1 MDNFISLRAL
11 APLPAGPNKAAKIR
25 ICLNWPFQTTE
36 IIFFALFRPVLAL
49 RLIAESFSFAWKAL
63 KSNVLRTILSLL
75 GVTIGIFAII
85 AVFTL
90 VDSLEKNIKSSF
102 DFLGTGV
109 IYIQKMPWAPEGNG
123 PYKWWEYWRRPNVSL
138 NEFKFLD
145 AYMKNKSAISIY
157 AIRGNSTIKRG
168 SSSVGQVAL
177 RGVGHDYTS
186 IREINVESGR
196 YFTSDEIDGGRT
208 VAIIGHEI
216 ANALFP
222 NKQNPIGEFVKVK
235 NLKYKVIGVIKREG
249 QSFLGMTSS
258 DYDVFIP
265 YNSFRKLYQT
275 GTGQW
280 DELGSTI
287 GIKGNEYDLGLVE
300 LENELKGLLRGRRAL
315 KPAQK
320 DNFALNRPE
329 AIANAISGL
338 FDVVGIA
345 GWIIGGF
352 SILVGGF
359 GIANIMF
366 VSVKERTSVIG
377 LQKSLG
383 AKNYFILFQF
393 LFEAV
398 FLSLI
403 GGLAGI
409 FLVFLLTLVPFGSL
423 EVALSLKN
431 IILGLGVSSVIGLIA
446 GIVPAAVASRLDP
459 VIAIRAN

>member
-1 MDNFISLRAL
+1 MLVI
-11 APLPAGPNKAAKIR
+11 
-25 ICLNWPFQTTE
+25 
-36 IIFFALFRPVLAL
+36 
-49 RLIAESFSFAWKAL
+49 RLIMESLAFAWKAL

-75 GVTIGIFAII
+75 GVTVGIFAII

-109 IYIQKMPWAPEGNG
+109 IYVGKWPFTADASGNF
-123 PYKWWEYWRRPNVSL
+123 KWWEYMRRPTPSV
-138 NEFKFLD
+138 NEYKFLK
-145 AYMKNKSAISIY
+145 ATLRNRTAIAIY
-157 AIRGNSTIKRG
+157 AARGNAVIKQG
-168 SSSVGQVAL
+168 SSSIGQIGL
-177 RGVGHDYTS
+177 RGAGEGYDE
-186 IREINVESGR
+186 IFEINIDEGR
-196 YFTSDEIDGGRT
+196 YFTPDDVGGGRS
-208 VAIIGHEI
+208 VAIMGFEV
-216 ANALFP
+216 AKALFP
-222 NKQNPIGEFVKVK
+222 NGSPIGQDIKIK
-235 NLKYKVIGVIKREG
+235 DLKYIVIGVMKREG
-249 QSFLGMTSS
+249 QSFLGTPSNDFS
-258 DYDVFIP
+258 ILIP

-280 DELGSTI
+280 NELQSSIGVKGSEI
-287 GIKGNEYDLGLVE
+287 DLGLVE
-300 LENELKGLLRGRRAL
+300 LENELRGLVRGRRGL
-315 KPAQK
+315 RPNQK

-366 VSVKERTSVIG
+366 VSVKERTSIIG

-409 FLVFLLTLVPFGSL
+409 FLVFLLTFAPFGSL
-423 EVALSLKN
+423 EVVLSAKN
-431 IILGLGVSSVIGLIA
+431 IVLGIGVSSVIGLIA
-446 GIVPAAVASRLDP
+446 GIVPAAVAARMDP
-459 VIAIRAN
+459 VAAIRAN

>member
-1 MDNFISLRAL
+1 ML
-11 APLPAGPNKAAKIR
+11 
-25 ICLNWPFQTTE
+25 
-36 IIFFALFRPVLAL
+36 VL
-49 RLIAESFSFAWKAL
+49 RLIAESFGFAWKAL

-75 GVTIGIFAII
+75 GVTVGIFAII

-109 IYIQKMPWAPEGNG
+109 IYVGKWPFPGATGQ
-123 PYKWWEYWRRPNVSL
+123 YKWWEYFRRPTPSF
-138 NEFKFLD
+138 NEYKFLN
-145 AYMKNKSAISIY
+145 ANLKNKTAISIY
-157 AIRGNSTIKRG
+157 AARGNAVIRHG
-168 SSSVGQVAL
+168 SSSIGQIGL
-177 RGVGHDYTS
+177 RGAHDGYD
-186 IREINVESGR
+186 EIFEVNVENGR
-196 YFTSDEIDGGRT
+196 YFTPDDVSGGRS
-208 VAIIGHEI
+208 VAIMGFEV
-216 ANALFP
+216 AKALFP
-222 NKQNPIGEFVKVK
+222 NWSPIGEDIKIRD
-235 NLKYKVIGVIKREG
+235 LKYKVIGVMKREG
-249 QSFLGMTSS
+249 QSFLGTPSN
-258 DYDVFIP
+258 DYSVLIP

-275 GTGQW
+275 GTGAW
-280 DELGSTI
+280 NERESTI
-287 GIKGNEYDLGLVE
+287 GVKGDEFDLGLVE
-300 LENELKGLLRGRRAL
+300 LENEMKGLLRGRRGL
-315 KPAQK
+315 RPNQK

-329 AIANAISGL
+329 AIANVINSV

-366 VSVKERTSVIG
+366 VSVKERTPIIG

-409 FLVFLLTLVPFGSL
+409 LLVFLLTFMPFGSL
-423 EVALSLKN
+423 EVALSIKN
-431 IILGLGVSSVIGLIA
+431 IVLGIGVSSVIGLIA
-446 GIVPAAVASRLDP
+446 GIVPAAMAARMDP

>member
-1 MDNFISLRAL
+1 ML
-11 APLPAGPNKAAKIR
+11 
-25 ICLNWPFQTTE
+25 
-36 IIFFALFRPVLAL
+36 VL
-49 RLIAESFSFAWKAL
+49 RLIGESIGFAWKAL

-75 GVTIGIFAII
+75 GVTVGIFAII

-109 IYIQKMPWAPEGNG
+109 IYVGKFPFTPEGNG
-123 PYKWWEYWRRPNVSL
+123 PYKWWEYFRRPTPSV
-138 NEFKFLD
+138 NEYKFLK
-145 AYMKNKSAISIY
+145 ANLRNKTAISIY
-157 AIRGNSTIKRG
+157 AARGNAVIKRG
-168 SSSVGQVAL
+168 SSSIEQIGL
-177 RGVGHDYTS
+177 RGAGEGYD
-186 IREINVESGR
+186 EIFEMNLDEGR
-196 YFTSDEIDGGRT
+196 YFTPDEVNGGRS
-208 VAIIGHEI
+208 VAIMGFEV
-216 ANALFP
+216 AQSLFP
-222 NKQNPIGEFVKVK
+222 NGTPIGDEVKIK
-235 NLKYKVIGVIKREG
+235 GLKYKVIGVMKREG
-249 QSFLGMTSS
+249 QSFLGTPSNDFS
-258 DYDVFIP
+258 ILIP

-275 GTGQW
+275 GTGAW
-280 DELGSTI
+280 NELQSSI
-287 GIKGNEYDLGLVE
+287 GVKGASVDLGLVE
-300 LENELKGLLRGRRAL
+300 LENELRGLVRGRRGL
-315 KPAQK
+315 RPTQK

-366 VSVKERTSVIG
+366 VSVKERTSIIG
-377 LQKSLG
+377 LQKSMG

-409 FLVFLLTLVPFGSL
+409 ILVFLLTFVPFGSL
-423 EVALSLKN
+423 EVVLSARN
-431 IILGLGVSSVIGLIA
+431 IVLGLGVSTVIGLIA
-446 GIVPAAVASRLDP
+446 GIVPAAVAARMDP
-459 VIAIRAN
+459 VIAIRSNG